1 MSDLNKDGALVVFSG
16 GQDSATCLAWAL
28 EHYRHVETI
37 GFDYGQVHNVEL
49 SVRQVVREKIAAL
62 KEGWRDRLKEDYVY
76 NASVLAEI
84 GQSPLTGGVE
94 TYMRG
99 ENLPDTFVPGRNLVF
114 LTLAS
119 ALAYRR
125 GLKQII
131 TGVCETDFSGY
142 PDCRD
147 DTIKALQVAVSL
159 GTASRLVIHTPLMWI
174 TKAQTW
180 QLAHELGGNGL
191 VDIIRCETHTCYRG
205 DRSHWQPSG
214 YGCGECAACQLRA
227 RGWSEYEQ
235 RLHLVA
241 A

>member
-1 MSDLNKDGALVVFSG
+1 MNELNKQGALVVFSG

-28 EHYRHVETI
+28 QHYKHVETV

-49 SVRQVVREKIAAL
+49 TVRKDVREKISAL
-62 KEGWRDRLKEDYVY
+62 KDHWRDRLHDDYLY
-76 NASVLAEI
+76 DARVLGEI
-84 GQSPLTGGVE
+84 GQSPLTGGAQ
-94 TYMRG
+94 TFMRG

-125 GLKQII
+125 GLKHII

-147 DTIKALQVAVSL
+147 DTMKALQVAISL
-159 GTASRLVIHTPLMWI
+159 GTAARFVIHTPLMWI
-174 TKAQTW
+174 TKAETW
-180 QLAHELGGNGL
+180 KLAHDLGGNGL
-191 VDIIRCETHTCYRG
+191 VDIIRRETHTCYLG

-214 YGCGECAACQLRA
+214 FGCGQCAACELRA
-227 RGWSEYEQ
+227 RGWAEYEERQ
-235 RLHLVA
+235 SIA